1 MKDRFLFLEF
11 LLFIF
16 NNIYIGRTQDSKTL
30 GTIVKQEHTTYTHV
44 PLQVALAV
52 ITIKK

>member
-16 NNIYIGRTQDSKTL
+16 NNIGRTQDSKTL
-30 GTIVKQEHTTYTHV
+30 GTIVKQEHTNYTHV